1 MNGYSIENIETE
13 AVTGHGGNKEI
24 VTFHGPGMRIY
35 YAFRENMIQEIWF
48 PENSEN

>member
-1 MNGYSIENIETE
+1 MNGYSIEIWKRKPSRDME
-13 AVTGHGGNKEI
+13 EI
-24 VTFHGPGMRIY
+24 KKLLLFAGSGMRIY